1 MIMAHRFSLL
11 KRATTLNAASG
22 PIWKKPLVVACA
34 LAFAATANSA
44 SATTLTF
51 NGVAG
56 TTYTNFGSYTEA
68 GYTFTLYGGWGVSQT
83 HVGDGTYTANTLN
96 WHDGGNNGTGAVMSM
111 TRVGGG
117 LFDLTGIT
125 VDARPTLTISAAGYS
140 TQQFTGNNVT
150 YNLSFLGVDRVDF
163 SASTGYAVGIDN
175 VVVNSASVPLPS
187 TAALFGLGLIGMG
200 AAVRRQSGHAS

>member
-1 MIMAHRFSLL
+1 MAKWFSVL
-11 KRATTLNAASG
+11 KRATILNAASG
-22 PIWKKPLVVACA
+22 PIWKKPLGVACA
-34 LAFAATANSA
+34 LAFAAIANSA
-44 SATTLTF
+44 SGATLTF

-56 TTYTNFGSYTEA
+56 TTYTNFTSYTEA
-68 GYTFTLYGGWGVSQT
+68 GYTFTLYGGSGVSRT

-96 WHDGGNNGTGAVMSM
+96 WHDGGDNGTGAVMSL
-111 TRVGGG
+111 TRAGGG

-175 VVVNSASVPLPS
+175 VVVNSASVPLPA